1 MSEVSPRLE
10 RVLWAS
16 ALLCA
21 TGAAGMVLWN
31 RGAGRSFFAGLRQ
44 VAGVEACE
52 FVGEPPES
60 GPVRL
65 PTCKDSAVARDPW
78 LRPGAHGPTL
88 SALSE
93 LSADPER
100 RRWTWEDVNTVPI
113 VRWDG
118 DTRVVQP
125 GSTGRSLAVD
135 VSVDA
140 ARAAAMERAFGYSID
155 DAVIR
160 YRDDAELAAKRA
172 SLDSVLRG
180 HGVLRKRAADGDVLA
195 PDYEWMIGA
204 SLEDVRPVARAILAD
219 ARRRGARGL
228 REEFG
233 AFASFVQSL
242 RYGESPEVGDGKHRF
257 GLSMPLWALV
267 TGTGD
272 CDTRAVLLAALTRS
286 IRLCEVHLVRDAD
299 HQHMLAAAAIPVLAG
314 DRFVRAEGKTL
325 VLVETTDDWPVGHV
339 ASRTRGER
347 LQTLYLAD
355 ASAPVS
361 GAAASQRSRSP
372 QPISRTAPRPGPAP
386 RTSARST
393 PAR

>member
-1 MSEVSPRLE
+1 MVEVPSRLE
-10 RVLWAS
+10 RALWAS
-16 ALLCA
+16 ALVCA
-21 TGAAGMVLWN
+21 TGAAAVFLWN
-31 RGAGRSFFAGLRQ
+31 RGAGRSIADGLRL
-44 VAGVEACE
+44 VAGGDSCEA
-52 FVGEPPES
+52 VGAPPES

-65 PTCKDSAVARDPW
+65 PTCKDSSGARDPW

-88 SALSE
+88 DALASV
-93 LSADPER
+93 SADPER
-100 RRWTWEDVNTVPI
+100 RRWSWEDVNTVPI

-125 GSTGRSLAVD
+125 GARGRSHSLDAT
-135 VSVDA
+135 VDA
-140 ARAAAMERAFGYSID
+140 ARAIAMERAFGYSID

-172 SLDSVLRG
+172 SLDAVLRG
-180 HGVLRKRAADGDVLA
+180 HGVLRRRAADGDVLA

-204 SLEDVRPVARAILAD
+204 SLDDVRPVARAILAD

-325 VLVETTDDWPVGHV
+325 VLVETTDDWPIGRV

-355 ASAPVS
+355 AGAPVS
-361 GAAASQRSRSP
+361 GAGPSQRSRSP
-372 QPISRTAPRPGPAP
+372 QPISRTAPRPAPAP

-393 PAR
+393 PAQ